1 MEEKRVAMIVHDYF
15 EQSEMT
21 EVRRLLEDQGMI
33 VDLITPDA
41 DEVRGLNHVEM
52 GETFSVDKTLAEV
65 EADDYDA
72 VVLPGGAVNAD
83 QLRMVTSAKEFV
95 LSIYNEHKPVAAI
108 CHAPWVLISAGIADG
123 HTMTSYFTVQDDV
136 RNAGGLWVD
145 KEVVVDGNV
154 ITSRQPDDIPAFSQA
169 IIEALQEQAA

>member
-33 VDLITPDA
+33 VDLIAPDA
-41 DEVRGLNHVEM
+41 DEVHGLNHVEM

-65 EADDYDA
+65 EPDDYDA

-145 KEVVVDGNV
+145 KEVAVDGNV

-169 IIEALQEQAA
+169 IIEALQEQVA